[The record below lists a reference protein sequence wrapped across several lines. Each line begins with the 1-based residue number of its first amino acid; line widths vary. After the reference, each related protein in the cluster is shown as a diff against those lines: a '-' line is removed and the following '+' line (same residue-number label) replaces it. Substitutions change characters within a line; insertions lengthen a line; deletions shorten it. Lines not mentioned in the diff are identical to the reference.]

1 MQAIKV
7 IRNLLSSLVLCA
19 MCMVFCSFTVVLDAG
34 HGGKDV
40 GALGEDLQEKEI
52 NLEVTKRVGDIL
64 KKEMKDVKVVYT
76 RQNDTF
82 IPLQERCNIANKAK
96 GDVFVAIH
104 TNSVDLKSPNRST
117 VCGASVY
124 TLGLKRSDTNLEV
137 AMRENSVIKLED
149 DYTST
154 YAGFDPTSTE
164 SYIIFEMARSAHM
177 DQSIRLADYIQN
189 ELVATADRKDKG
201 VRQEPFWVL
210 VRTSMPAVL
219 IELDFICNPEVEDF
233 LGSEEGRDK
242 LARAIANGIMQYEGT
257 LKAPGSIDSKKKTK
271 REKKEK
277 VKKEET
283 SAKTVAEPA
292 PEPVTAPALDV
303 LIYKVQFLTSPRKI
317 HSSDSRLA
325 DIADVD
331 SYNDNGTEKYT
342 SGSFTTF
349 EEAKKR
355 LNDVK
360 KRYPD
365 AFIIKMQ
372 NGKRVK

>member
-7 IRNLLSSLVLCA
+7 IRNLLSSFVLCVI
-19 MCMVFCSFTVVLDAG
+19 CMVFCSFTVVLDAG

-292 PEPVTAPALDV
+292 PEPVTAPAPDV